1 MSESS
6 DDRLAR
12 LEARRKRRE
21 QRRLSLDTDEE
32 SKHVNGTGEG
42 DVDVGGRSR
51 SSTTDSEIEASRA
64 LTREEERQER
74 RDKRRQQEMAEKAK
88 EQGAKSAA
96 VVTDFSKREIRE
108 RRPSDPEILSGD
120 SESVDDAERE
130 NDEKSANQGKKK
142 TGYGAYA
149 SALRRD
155 SQGGDVD
162 KRKERYAAAV
172 EGYHID
178 DDDDDIDLEPS
189 VDPHAQ
195 QPEIMSTSPVKR
207 IKEDYLTSAT
217 RKSKAV
223 PHSEE
228 QPTPHHLAR
237 QWPPLPTAKE
247 DDADEQEPRK
257 GVVKTFEEVEAPE
270 EDRGVDDGHVE
281 SVQSLKAQWQHKE
294 PAKQPGVNK
303 PYVPIKKDGEWITHF
318 RPVIDEGETPKE
330 PQWLQMVR
338 QRRWRSTV
346 AARFPQDEQE
356 KEVFEKRSTTPR
368 KFKKPNPYSLMRS
381 KSDLEDEFE
390 IAMRRRR
397 RKTDDDESIDGS
409 KRSWTSMSDFD
420 QESVGVL
427 NKVPIQGPLKEYKK
441 NLALERARSTMLKW
455 TFSTDM
461 VDDPVRFDLPKPI
474 DLTTQEDYEK
484 EQEWRYMQ
492 SRRRFTGSQSTTDG
506 MGSPSLRSS
515 TSSLS
520 EAEYPK
526 SPVASTSGQPEQKMS
541 TSSDQSPPS
550 PQDHQHMSDDS
561 GGAGN
566 DTELAFCRGVS
577 DIKKSLLGSTQEAL
591 LKPTVAEE
599 NLEYVPRLADI
610 KKKIQQREE
619 EALPRGVPLD
629 GEIQMIPKMKDIK
642 SKFLTPKEEH
652 DPKRPEFNEDEHFER
667 LDSLRSKFL
676 SQGKEEEQKAPAK
689 PKLKKKLSTSDDMKA
704 IMASRRQMSDEYAS
718 EGQQSTS
725 DAATTQEIKSLASD
739 IAKTFGLENGD
750 SVEKPAKKSMKQKM
764 GEDIKPVENG
774 SASEESDSKPVGPCG
789 KPEGCGTDDE
799 LDKRMSKE
807 LDILP
812 TLGDEMNEE
821 PGPIL
826 PLKRNDVLESSPQ
839 RGSFTDEEK
848 EDEGKTSWKNQ
859 ESTDTVETSAKE
871 SETESDVEMNT
882 KQVKDDGDDD
892 DDDYGD
898 RKRDAD
904 GADDDEKGEDYDDGD
919 FLSSESDD
927 IKDDA
932 DGSKDLEESDEEVD
946 GNVKSRMPAERPK
959 SSILEDV
966 KKKKKLLQEDER
978 PRSFAFG
985 DDEGDDPHVTSKYVP
1000 EMLL

>member
-32 SKHVNGTGEG
+32 SKHVNGTDEG
-42 DVDVGGRSR
+42 DVDVCGRSR

-64 LTREEERQER
+64 LTREEKRQER
-74 RDKRRQQEMAEKAK
+74 RDKKRQREMAEKAK

-130 NDEKSANQGKKK
+130 NDEKIAKPGKKK

-195 QPEIMSTSPVKR
+195 QPEIMATSPVKK

-217 RKSKAV
+217 GKSKVV

-237 QWPPLPTAKE
+237 QWPPLPTAKD
-247 DDADEQEPRK
+247 DDAEEQEPRK

-270 EDRGVDDGHVE
+270 EDRGVDEGHVE
-281 SVQSLKAQWQHKE
+281 SVRSLKAQWQHKE

-368 KFKKPNPYSLMRS
+368 KFKKSNPYSLMRS

-441 NLALERARSTMLKW
+441 NLELERARSTMLKW

-492 SRRRFTGSQSTTDG
+492 SRRRFIGSQSTTDG
-506 MGSPSLRSS
+506 MGSPSLCSS

-526 SPVASTSGQPEQKMS
+526 SPVVRTPRQPEQKMS

-566 DTELAFCRGVS
+566 DSELAFCKGVS
-577 DIKKSLLGSTQEAL
+577 DIKKSLLGSTEEAP
-591 LKPTVAEE
+591 LKPTIAEQ

-610 KKKIQQREE
+610 KKKIQEREE
-619 EALPRGVPLD
+619 EALPTGIPLD

-642 SKFLTPKEEH
+642 SKFLTPKEERA
-652 DPKRPEFNEDEHFER
+652 PKRPEFNEDEHFER

-739 IAKTFGLENGD
+739 IAKTFGSENGD
-750 SVEKPAKKSMKQKM
+750 SLEKPAEKSMKQKM

-774 SASEESDSKPVGPCG
+774 SVSEESDSKPVGPCG

-799 LDKRMSKE
+799 LDKRMSTE

-839 RGSFTDEEK
+839 RDSFTDEEK
-848 EDEGKTSWKNQ
+848 EGEGKTSWKNQ

-882 KQVKDDGDDD
+882 KQVEDDGDDD
-892 DDDYGD
+892 DDCDDG
-898 RKRDAD
+898 KRDAD
-904 GADDDEKGEDYDDGD
+904 GAGDDEKGEDYDDGD

-927 IKDDA
+927 IKDEA

-946 GNVKSRMPAERPK
+946 GNVKSRMLAERPK

-966 KKKKKLLQEDER
+966 KKKKLLQEDER

-985 DDEGDDPHVTSKYVP
+985 DNDGDDPHVTSKYVP

>member
-32 SKHVNGTGEG
+32 SKHVNGTDEG

-64 LTREEERQER
+64 LTREEKRQER
-74 RDKRRQQEMAEKAK
+74 RDKKRQREMAEKAK

-130 NDEKSANQGKKK
+130 NDEKIAKPGKKK

-195 QPEIMSTSPVKR
+195 QPEIMATSPVKK

-217 RKSKAV
+217 GKSKVV

-237 QWPPLPTAKE
+237 QWPPLPTAKD
-247 DDADEQEPRK
+247 DDAEEQEPRK

-270 EDRGVDDGHVE
+270 EDRGVDEGHVE

-441 NLALERARSTMLKW
+441 NLELERARSTMLKW

-492 SRRRFTGSQSTTDG
+492 SRRRFIGSQSTTDG

-526 SPVASTSGQPEQKMS
+526 SPVARTPGQPEQKMS

-566 DTELAFCRGVS
+566 DSELAFCKGVS
-577 DIKKSLLGSTQEAL
+577 DIKKSLLGSTEEAP
-591 LKPTVAEE
+591 LKPTIAEQ

-610 KKKIQQREE
+610 KKKIQEREE
-619 EALPRGVPLD
+619 EVLPTGIPLD

-642 SKFLTPKEEH
+642 SKFLTPKEERA
-652 DPKRPEFNEDEHFER
+652 PKRPEFNEDEHFER

-739 IAKTFGLENGD
+739 IAKTFGSENGD
-750 SVEKPAKKSMKQKM
+750 SLEKPAKKSMKQKM

-774 SASEESDSKPVGPCG
+774 SVSEESDSKPVGPCG

-892 DDDYGD
+892 DDDCDDG
-898 RKRDAD
+898 KRDAD

-927 IKDDA
+927 IKDEA
-932 DGSKDLEESDEEVD
+932 DGSKDLEESDDEVD

-966 KKKKKLLQEDER
+966 KKKKLLQEDER

-985 DDEGDDPHVTSKYVP
+985 DNEGDDPHVTSKYVP

>member
-32 SKHVNGTGEG
+32 SKHVNGTDEG
-42 DVDVGGRSR
+42 DVDVCGRSR

-64 LTREEERQER
+64 LTREEKRQER
-74 RDKRRQQEMAEKAK
+74 RDKKRQREMAEKAK

-130 NDEKSANQGKKK
+130 NDEKIAKPGKKK

-195 QPEIMSTSPVKR
+195 QPEIMATSPVKK

-217 RKSKAV
+217 GKSKVV

-237 QWPPLPTAKE
+237 QWPPLPTAKD
-247 DDADEQEPRK
+247 DDAEEQEPRK

-270 EDRGVDDGHVE
+270 EDRGVDEGHVE

-441 NLALERARSTMLKW
+441 NLELERARSTMLKW

-492 SRRRFTGSQSTTDG
+492 SRRRFIGSQSTTDG

-526 SPVASTSGQPEQKMS
+526 SPVARTPRQPEQKMS

-566 DTELAFCRGVS
+566 DSELAFCKGVS
-577 DIKKSLLGSTQEAL
+577 DIKKSLLGSTEEAP
-591 LKPTVAEE
+591 LKPTIAEQ

-610 KKKIQQREE
+610 KKKIQEREE
-619 EALPRGVPLD
+619 EALPTGIPLD

-642 SKFLTPKEEH
+642 SKFLTPKEERA
-652 DPKRPEFNEDEHFER
+652 PKRPEFNEDEHFER

-739 IAKTFGLENGD
+739 IAKTFGSENGD
-750 SVEKPAKKSMKQKM
+750 SLEKPAKKSMKQKM

-774 SASEESDSKPVGPCG
+774 SVSEESDSKPVGPCG

-839 RGSFTDEEK
+839 RDSFMDEEK
-848 EDEGKTSWKNQ
+848 EGEGKTSWKNQ

-882 KQVKDDGDDD
+882 KQVEDDGDDD
-892 DDDYGD
+892 DDCDDG
-898 RKRDAD
+898 KRDAD
-904 GADDDEKGEDYDDGD
+904 GASDDEKGEDYDDGD

-927 IKDDA
+927 IKDEA
-932 DGSKDLEESDEEVD
+932 DGSKDLEESDDEVD

-966 KKKKKLLQEDER
+966 KKKKLLQEDER

-985 DDEGDDPHVTSKYVP
+985 DNEGDDPHVTSKYVP

>member
-32 SKHVNGTGEG
+32 SKHVNGTDEG

-64 LTREEERQER
+64 LTREEKRQER

-130 NDEKSANQGKKK
+130 NDEKSAKQGKKK

-178 DDDDDIDLEPS
+178 DNDDDIDLEPS

-217 RKSKAV
+217 GKSKVA

-270 EDRGVDDGHVE
+270 EDRGVDEGHVE

-303 PYVPIKKDGEWITHF
+303 PFVPIKKDGEWITHF

-427 NKVPIQGPLKEYKK
+427 NKVPIQGPLKDYKK
-441 NLALERARSTMLKW
+441 NLELERARSTMLKW

-566 DTELAFCRGVS
+566 DTELAFCKGVS

-591 LKPTVAEE
+591 LNPTVSEE

-610 KKKIQQREE
+610 KKKIQEREE

-642 SKFLTPKEEH
+642 SKFLTPKEERA
-652 DPKRPEFNEDEHFER
+652 PKRPEFNEDEHFER

-676 SQGKEEEQKAPAK
+676 SQGKEEEEKAPAK

-750 SVEKPAKKSMKQKM
+750 SVEKPAKKNMKQKM

-985 DDEGDDPHVTSKYVP
+985 DDEGDDRHVTSKYVP